1 MELKFVDNKKA
12 AMLSGDPTMDPGFDE
27 YDAVEEKEKFKMT
40 HNKLKELMK
49 QHCISKYELDDVIDF
64 VSELLYFR
72 RRELE
77 DNEAYAT
84 RTIDML
90 FNAEHEVYD
99 LIDYIS
105 ELEEDE

>member
-1 MELKFVDNKKA
+1 MKRAELKK
-12 AMLSGDPTMDPGFDE
+12 LMD
-27 YDAVEEKEKFKMT
+27 
-40 HNKLKELMK
+40 
-49 QHCISKYELDDVIDF
+49 QHCILDSELDDVIDF
-64 VSELLYFR
+64 VAELLYMR
-72 RRELE
+72 RKELE

-84 RTIDML
+84 RTISIL